1 MSEFPSIIL
10 MIAIGTLSVFAGL
23 LLHFI
28 LEDRA
33 TVRRRDLNSLM
44 SAIRKD
50 ENQTWR
56 STLTNRK
63 TFKE

>member
-1 MSEFPSIIL
+1 MSEFPGIIL
-10 MIAIGTLSVFAGL
+10 VIAIGTLSVCAGF

-33 TVRRRDLNSLM
+33 TIRRRDLNSLM

-50 ENQTWR
+50 ANQTWR